1 MANTFAKGW
10 KYLMASLDK
19 KIDDNADPKV
29 QIQQAA
35 AAAKE
40 QHADIT
46 RQAASVIGTRSQLEM
61 KLNRLL
67 ADKNDLEDQARNC
80 LRSADAAS
88 EAGDTARAAELM
100 TTAEVLSTRLVAVE
114 NQIEETTALH
124 GQAVKAAEQAEA
136 QVRESEARLR
146 EQLGQIQN
154 LRAQVDQTALRETI
168 SDATGSM
175 DGIGESDSSVPTL
188 DAVRAKIERRYA
200 EALGSQ
206 ELLESSVAERM
217 AEIRES
223 GLDMKASARLEQ
235 IRAEMKKPEITGT
248 PGNSADQR

>member
-19 KIDDNADPKV
+19 KIEDNADPKV

-35 AAAKE
+35 AAAKQ
-40 QHADIT
+40 QHADI
-46 RQAASVIGTRSQLEM
+46 ASHAVSVIGTRSQLEM

-67 ADKNDLEDQARNC
+67 ADKNNLEDQARTS
-80 LRSADAAS
+80 LRAADAAT
-88 EAGDTARAAELM
+88 EAGETARAAEQM
-100 TTAEVLSTRLVAVE
+100 AAAEVLSTRLVAVE

-124 GQAVKAAEQAEA
+124 GRAVEAAEQAEA

-146 EQLGQIQN
+146 EQLDQIEK
-154 LRAQVDQTALRETI
+154 LRAQVDQTAMRETVN
-168 SDATGSM
+168 DAADPM
-175 DGIGESDSSVPTL
+175 DGIGDPDSAVPTL

-206 ELLESSVAERM
+206 ELLETSVAERM
-217 AEIRES
+217 TEIRDT
-223 GLDMKASARLEQ
+223 GLDMKAAARLEQ
-235 IRAEMKKPEITGT
+235 IRAEMRKPEITDGS
-248 PGNSADQR
+248 GD